1 MTHRRLT
8 EIERHGDHLG
18 LSCPYVVDVVQ
29 EAPGTDNRNTMPWS
43 RLFLMDPRGPAA
55 DDRVTDL
62 AARRPHPLMPG
73 RTLFLPP
80 DRLYGFRFAPGMR
93 MIAYHFRLE
102 WAPGCDVF
110 SGADRCLEI
119 ADAAPLIGAAY
130 AALETGEGLAAATI
144 LRGILLA
151 LAGRCLSEP
160 RVPSP
165 RIRTALELIER
176 GCRADLRVPELAHA
190 AGLGREGFSRIF
202 RREVGLSPQE
212 HLHRRLVQ
220 RAAGLLLDGKK
231 VKETAEAL
239 GFSTE
244 FAFSRFFR
252 ARTGVPP
259 RNFRLLPD

>member
-1 MTHRRLT
+1 M
-8 EIERHGDHLG
+8 
-18 LSCPYVVDVVQ
+18 VDVVQ
-29 EAPGTDNRNTMPWS
+29 EKPGIDNRNTMPWS

-55 DDRVTDL
+55 GDRVTDL
-62 AARRPHPLMPG
+62 AARRSHPLLPG
-73 RTLFLPP
+73 GALFLPP

-110 SGADRCLEI
+110 AGTERCREI
-119 ADAAPLIGAAY
+119 PDAAPLIAAAY
-130 AALETGEGLAAATI
+130 VALETGQGLAAATV

-165 RIRTALELIER
+165 RIRAALELIEH

-190 AGLGREGFSRIF
+190 AGLGREGFSRLF
-202 RREVGLSPQE
+202 RREIGLSPQE

-220 RAAGLLLDGKK
+220 RAARLLLDGKK
-231 VKETAEAL
+231 VKEAADAL

-259 RNFRLLPD
+259 RDFRLLG